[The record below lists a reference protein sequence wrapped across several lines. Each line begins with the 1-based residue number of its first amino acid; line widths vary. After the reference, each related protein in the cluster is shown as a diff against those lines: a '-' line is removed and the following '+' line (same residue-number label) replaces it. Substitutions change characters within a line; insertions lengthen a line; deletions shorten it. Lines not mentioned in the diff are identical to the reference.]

1 MPEPGHD
8 RARRGPLAWLGQLL
22 LYGAFAAF
30 VGVFSN
36 WPAYRHLGDQEAL
49 VKISFIHTGKP
60 VADCVR
66 PSAEEL
72 AKLPPNMRAP
82 TRCPRERSPIV
93 VAVDVDDRNV
103 LTAEAPPSGLSRD
116 GASAIFRRL
125 VVPAGERHVRVRISD
140 DVRRRD
146 APYQR
151 EETLALAPGEVLVIG
166 FEPGKGG
173 IAFQ

>member
-1 MPEPGHD
+1 MPETGPE
-8 RARRGPLAWLGQLL
+8 RTRRGPLAWLGQLL

-30 VGVFSN
+30 VGVFSS
-36 WPAYRHLGDQEAL
+36 WPPYRHLGDGEAL
-49 VKISFIHTGKP
+49 VKISFVHAGKP

-103 LTAEAPPSGLSRD
+103 LTAEAPPSGLSKD

-140 DVRRRD
+140 DVRRRE

-151 EETLALAPGEVLVIG
+151 EDTRSLAPGEVLVIG
-166 FEPGKGG
+166 FDPGKGG
-173 IAFQ
+173 IDLQ